1 MDGASERTAESL
13 ALSGTAGEEQRRWN
27 MDRYQRGCA
36 MLNLSKRSVQSMR
49 ERGELPYTK
58 IEGRIY
64 HRAEDIAKKMEVMM
78 KK

>member
-1 MDGASERTAESL
+1 
-13 ALSGTAGEEQRRWN
+13 
-27 MDRYQRGCA
+27 
-36 MLNLSKRSVQSMR
+36 MLNLSKRSVQNMR

-64 HRAEDIAKKMEVMM
+64 HRADDIAKMMELMM